1 MSITIG
7 VIFSADSVKMFE
19 EFGLKCVYVLND
31 VKTFS
36 FETNAEVSAFLNG
49 VDDSVGYDACKIKKA
64 KPGSK
69 ISQVAFCEDDG
80 EGFEYLKIQQGSEA
94 ERIAYEAG
102 VEACEGWF
110 GYQQLGDQ
118 DLNNYLQAKAAA
130 KTSLGNH
137 VIRFIQSAPL
147 AAVA

>member
-36 FETNAEVSAFLNG
+36 FETHTEVSAFLHG

-110 GYQQLGDQ
+110 GYQQLGDH
-118 DLNNYLQAKAAA
+118 DLENYLIAKEMANS
-130 KTSLGNH
+130 TLGNQI
-137 VIRFIQSAPL
+137 IRFIPTARLS
-147 AAVA
+147 AVA

>member
-19 EFGLKCVYVLND
+19 QDGLQNIHVLND

-36 FETNAEVSAFLNG
+36 FETYAEVSAFLHG
-49 VDDSVGYDACKIKKA
+49 VDDSVGFDECKIRKA
-64 KPGSK
+64 KQGSCTA
-69 ISQVAFCEDDG
+69 QVAFGQEDG
-80 EGFEYLKIQQGSEA
+80 EGFVFVKVQQGSEA

-118 DLNNYLQAKAAA
+118 DLENYLIAKEMANS
-130 KTSLGNH
+130 TLGDRI
-137 VIRFIQSAPL
+137 IRFVP
-147 AAVA
+147 AARLSSVA